1 MSTRHASRPAD
12 LHRRARRRTP
22 PGSATALALAL
33 LLVLVATPTGVAL
46 AATQED
52 HTQFSVL
59 AGSLSFSSAPALP
72 SLGSVSLTGQAQ
84 TTNSTMTSFAVADAT
99 GSGSGWNVAV
109 EGQSGTGKSAV
120 FAQYCPKAKCG
131 GESEGYV
138 AGGQTLAANSLTL
151 NSTGASFSA
160 QNGTTGTPPTLQ
172 CSTSCDVD
180 HGTPTKIASAA
191 SGAGMGTWLASGF
204 SATSLALS
212 TPSTLRLLPSEEI
225 YRVNLL
231 WTLSTGP

>member
-1 MSTRHASRPAD
+1 MIRMAHPAPTRRVRSKG
-12 LHRRARRRTP
+12 RT
-22 PGSATALALAL
+22 TFALALTSL
-33 LLVLVATPTGVAL
+33 LTAFVAPSAVQ

-59 AGSLSFSSAPALP
+59 AGSLSFAPGPSLP
-72 SLGSVSLTGQAQ
+72 TLGSVTLSGQAQ
-84 TTNSTMTSFAVADAT
+84 TTSTAMTNFGVADAT

-120 FAQYCPKAKCG
+120 FAQYCGKATCG
-131 GESEGYV
+131 SDNEGYV
-138 AGGQTLAANSLTL
+138 PGGRTLAAGSLTL
-151 NSTGASFSA
+151 NSTGASFVA
-160 QNGTTGTPPTLQ
+160 QSGTTGTASALQ
-172 CSTSCDVD
+172 CSASCNLDTS
-180 HGTPTKIASAA
+180 TPVKIASAA
-191 SGAGMGTWLASGF
+191 SGAGMGTWLTSNF

-212 TPSTLRLLPSEEI
+212 TPSTLKVLPGEEV